1 MKKLKKYSVVADD
14 SDVYAISLVE
24 EPAIEIDY
32 VAFDKDKEPKPNLK
46 FIEDKKNEKY
56 MVLGPALIPDKDIYR
71 NYDGNEFYVSFS
83 AECIEKLSH
92 KFMKTCYG
100 AGCFTKDH
108 ETFAE
113 GCSLA
118 ESWIKTSENDKS
130 VDYGFDCPIGTWFVC
145 AKIDSIELWD
155 SIKKG
160 ERKGF
165 SIESWVDLE
174 EIVDN
179 KNKKENDMSKQKT
192 NLETMEVNDGFWD
205 KLKGIIAEALGTSKD
220 DEVVEEAVEEAKQE
234 ADPVEETVEAEE
246 ETPEVPVEEV
256 AEEVIETV
264 EEGAETTEEAA
275 EDLQAVVD
283 SLQEEIDALKAENEE
298 LKKANQKM
306 SKKPSAK
313 VNVKQS
319 AEKSN
324 PRDVIEALYNGS
336 YFKK

>member
-1 MKKLKKYSVVADD
+1 MKKLKKYSVVGDS

-32 VAFDKDKEPKPNLK
+32 VAFDKDKETKPNLK
-46 FIEDKKNEKY
+46 FIEDKQNEKF
-56 MVLGPALIPDKDIYR
+56 MILGPALVPDKNIYR

-83 AECIEKLSH
+83 AECIEKLSY

-100 AGCFTKDH
+100 DGCFTKDH
-108 ETFAE
+108 ESFAQ

-130 VDYGFDCPIGTWFVC
+130 VDYGFDCPIGTWFVA

-174 EIVDN
+174 EIIEN
-179 KNKKENDMSKQKT
+179 KDKKENDMSKQKT
-192 NLETMEVNDGFWD
+192 NLETMEVNDGFWE
-205 KLKGIIAEALGTSKD
+205 KLKGIIAEAMGTSKD
-220 DEVVEEAVEEAKQE
+220 DKTVEDAVEEAKAE

-246 ETPEVPVEEV
+246 QTPEVPVEEV
-256 AEEVIETV
+256 AQDVIDTV
-264 EEGAETTEEAA
+264 EEGAETTANAA
-275 EDLQAVVD
+275 EDLQTVVD
-283 SLQEEIDALKAENEE
+283 KLQEEVDALKAENAEL
-298 LKKANQKM
+298 LKKNQKM

-319 AEKSN
+319 AEKGN
-324 PRDVIEALYNGS
+324 PRDVIEALNNGS
-336 YFKK
+336 YFK

>member
-1 MKKLKKYSVVADD
+1 MKKLKKYSVVADS

-32 VAFDKDKEPKPNLK
+32 VAFDKDKETKPNLK
-46 FIEDKKNEKY
+46 FIEDKQNEKF
-56 MVLGPALIPDKDIYR
+56 MILGPALVPDKNIYR

-83 AECIEKLSH
+83 AECIEKLSY

-100 AGCFTKDH
+100 DGCFTKDH
-108 ETFAE
+108 ESFAQ

-130 VDYGFDCPIGTWFVC
+130 VEYGFDCPIGTWFIA

-174 EIVDN
+174 EIFEN
-179 KNKKENDMSKQKT
+179 KDKKENDMSKQKT

-205 KLKGIIAEALGTSKD
+205 KLKGIIAEAMGTSKD
-220 DEVVEEAVEEAKQE
+220 DKTVEDAVEEAKAE
-234 ADPVEETVEAEE
+234 ADPVEEVVEAEE
-246 ETPEVPVEEV
+246 QTPEVPVDEV
-256 AEEVIETV
+256 AKEVIDTV
-264 EEGAETTEEAA
+264 EEGAETTETAA
-275 EDLQAVVD
+275 EDLQTVVD
-283 SLQEEIDALKAENEE
+283 KLQEEVDALKAENAE
-298 LKKANQKM
+298 LKKKNQKM

-319 AEKSN
+319 AEKGN

-336 YFKK
+336 YFK

>member
-1 MKKLKKYSVVADD
+1 MKKLKKYSVVADS

-32 VAFDKDKEPKPNLK
+32 VAFDKDKETKPNLK
-46 FIEDKKNEKY
+46 FIEDKQNEKF
-56 MVLGPALIPDKDIYR
+56 MILGPALVPDKNIYR

-83 AECIEKLSH
+83 AECIEKLSY

-100 AGCFTKDH
+100 DGCFTKDH
-108 ETFAE
+108 ESFAQ

-130 VDYGFDCPIGTWFVC
+130 VEYGFDCPIGTWFIA

-174 EIVDN
+174 EIFEN
-179 KNKKENDMSKQKT
+179 KDKKENDMSKQKT

-205 KLKGIIAEALGTSKD
+205 KLKGIIAEAMGTSKD
-220 DEVVEEAVEEAKQE
+220 DKTVEDAVEEAKAE
-234 ADPVEETVEAEE
+234 ADPVEEVVEAEE
-246 ETPEVPVEEV
+246 QTPEVPVDEV
-256 AEEVIETV
+256 AKEVIDTV
-264 EEGAETTEEAA
+264 EDGAETTETAA
-275 EDLQAVVD
+275 EDLQTVVD
-283 SLQEEIDALKAENEE
+283 KLQEEVDALKAENAE
-298 LKKANQKM
+298 LKKQNQKM

-319 AEKSN
+319 AEKGN

-336 YFKK
+336 YFK

>member
-1 MKKLKKYSVVADD
+1 MKKLKKYSVVGDS

-32 VAFDKDKEPKPNLK
+32 VAFDKDKETKPNLK
-46 FIEDKKNEKY
+46 FIEDKQNEKY
-56 MVLGPALIPDKDIYR
+56 MILGPALIPDKNIYR

-83 AECIEKLSH
+83 AECIEKLSY
-92 KFMKTCYG
+92 KFMRTCYG
-100 AGCFTKDH
+100 DGCFTKDH
-108 ETFAE
+108 ESFAQ

-130 VDYGFDCPIGTWFVC
+130 VDYGFDCPIGTWFIA
-145 AKIDSIELWD
+145 AKIDSIDLWD

-174 EIVDN
+174 EIIEN
-179 KNKKENDMSKQKT
+179 KDKKENDMSKQKT

-205 KLKGIIAEALGTSKD
+205 KLKGIIAEAMGTSKD
-220 DEVVEEAVEEAKQE
+220 DKTVEDAVEEAKAE
-234 ADPVEETVEAEE
+234 ADPVEEVVEAEV
-246 ETPEVPVEEV
+246 ETPEVPVDEV
-256 AEEVIETV
+256 AKEVIDTV
-264 EEGAETTEEAA
+264 EDGAETNETAA
-275 EDLQAVVD
+275 EDLQTVVD
-283 SLQEEIDALKAENEE
+283 KLQEEVDALKAENAE
-298 LKKANQKM
+298 LKKKNQKM

-319 AEKSN
+319 AEKGN

-336 YFKK
+336 YFK

>member
-1 MKKLKKYSVVADD
+1 MKKLKKYSVVGDS

-32 VAFDKDKEPKPNLK
+32 VAFDKDKETKPNLK
-46 FIEDKKNEKY
+46 FIEDKENEKF
-56 MVLGPALIPDKDIYR
+56 MILGPALVPDKNIYR

-83 AECIEKLSH
+83 AECIEKLSY

-100 AGCFTKDH
+100 DGCFTKDH
-108 ETFAE
+108 ESFAQ

-130 VDYGFDCPIGTWFVC
+130 VDYGFDCPIGTWFIA

-174 EIVDN
+174 EIIEN
-179 KNKKENDMSKQKT
+179 KDKKENDMSKQKT

-205 KLKGIIAEALGTSKD
+205 KLKGIIAEAMGTSKD
-220 DEVVEEAVEEAKQE
+220 DKTVEDAVEEAKAE
-234 ADPVEETVEAEE
+234 ADPVEEVVEAEE
-246 ETPEVPVEEV
+246 QTPEVPVDEV
-256 AEEVIETV
+256 AKEVIDTV
-264 EEGAETTEEAA
+264 EEGAETTETAA
-275 EDLQAVVD
+275 EDLQTVVD
-283 SLQEEIDALKAENEE
+283 KLQEEVDALKAENAE
-298 LKKANQKM
+298 LKKQNQKM

-319 AEKSN
+319 AEKGN

-336 YFKK
+336 YFK

>member
-1 MKKLKKYSVVADD
+1 MKKLKKYSVVADS

-32 VAFDKDKEPKPNLK
+32 VAFDKDKETKPNLK
-46 FIEDKKNEKY
+46 FIEDKENEKY
-56 MVLGPALIPDKDIYR
+56 MILGPALIPDKNIYR

-92 KFMKTCYG
+92 NFVKNCYG
-100 AGCFTKDH
+100 DGCFTKDH
-108 ETFAE
+108 NGFCD

-130 VDYGFDCPIGTWFVC
+130 VDYGFDCPIGTWFVA
-145 AKIDSIELWD
+145 AKIDSIDLWD

-174 EIVDN
+174 EIIEN
-179 KNKKENDMSKQKT
+179 KDKKENDMSKQKT

-205 KLKGIIAEALGTSKD
+205 KLKGIIAEAMGTSKD
-220 DEVVEEAVEEAKQE
+220 DKTVEDAVEEAKAE
-234 ADPVEETVEAEE
+234 ADPVEEVVEAEE
-246 ETPEVPVEEV
+246 QTPEVPVEEV
-256 AEEVIETV
+256 AQDVIDTV
-264 EEGAETTEEAA
+264 EDGAETTETAA
-275 EDLQAVVD
+275 EDLQTVVD
-283 SLQEEIDALKAENEE
+283 KLQEEVDALKAENAE
-298 LKKANQKM
+298 LKKQNQKM

-319 AEKSN
+319 AEKGN

-336 YFKK
+336 YFK

>member
-1 MKKLKKYSVVADD
+1 MKKLKKYSVVGDS

-32 VAFDKDKEPKPNLK
+32 VAFDKDKETKPNLK
-46 FIEDKKNEKY
+46 FIEDKQNEKF
-56 MVLGPALIPDKDIYR
+56 MILGPALVPDKNIYR

-83 AECIEKLSH
+83 AECIEKLSY

-100 AGCFTKDH
+100 DGCFTKDH
-108 ETFAE
+108 NGFAQ

-130 VDYGFDCPIGTWFVC
+130 VDYGFDCPIGTWFVA

-174 EIVDN
+174 EIIEN
-179 KNKKENDMSKQKT
+179 KDKKENDMSKQKT
-192 NLETMEVNDGFWD
+192 NLETMEVNDGFWE
-205 KLKGIIAEALGTSKD
+205 KLKGIIAEAMGTSKD
-220 DEVVEEAVEEAKQE
+220 DKTVEDAVEEAKAE
-234 ADPVEETVEAEE
+234 ADPVEEVVEAAE

-256 AEEVIETV
+256 AQDVIDTV
-264 EEGAETTEEAA
+264 EEGAETTETAA
-275 EDLQAVVD
+275 EDLQTVVD
-283 SLQEEIDALKAENEE
+283 KLQEEVDALKAENAEL
-298 LKKANQKM
+298 LKKNQKM

-319 AEKSN
+319 AEKGN

-336 YFKK
+336 YFK

>member
-1 MKKLKKYSVVADD
+1 MKKLKKYSVVAD
-14 SDVYAISLVE
+14 SSEIYNISLVE
-24 EPAIEIDY
+24 EPAIEVDY
-32 VAFDKDKEPKPNLK
+32 VAFDKDKETKPNLK
-46 FIEDKKNEKY
+46 FIEDKQNEKF
-56 MVLGPALIPDKDIYR
+56 MILGPALIPDKNIYR

-92 KFMKTCYG
+92 NFIKNCYG

-108 ETFAE
+108 ESFAQ
-113 GCSLA
+113 GCYLA

-130 VDYGFDCPIGTWFVC
+130 VDYGFDCPIGTWFVA

-174 EIVDN
+174 EIFEN
-179 KNKKENDMSKQKT
+179 KDKKENDMSKQKT

-205 KLKGIIAEALGTSKD
+205 KLKGIIAEAMGTSKD
-220 DEVVEEAVEEAKQE
+220 DKTVEDAVEEAKAE
-234 ADPVEETVEAEE
+234 ADPVEEVVEAEE
-246 ETPEVPVEEV
+246 QTPEVPVEEV
-256 AEEVIETV
+256 AQDVIDTV
-264 EEGAETTEEAA
+264 EEGAETTETAA
-275 EDLQAVVD
+275 EDLQTVVD
-283 SLQEEIDALKAENEE
+283 KLQEEVDALKAENAEL
-298 LKKANQKM
+298 LKKNQKM

-319 AEKSN
+319 AEKGN

-336 YFKK
+336 YFK

>member
-1 MKKLKKYSVVADD
+1 MKKLKKYSVVGDS

-32 VAFDKDKEPKPNLK
+32 VAFDKDKETKPNLK
-46 FIEDKKNEKY
+46 FIEDKQNEKF
-56 MVLGPALIPDKDIYR
+56 MILGPALVPNKNIYR

-83 AECIEKLSH
+83 AECIEKLSY

-100 AGCFTKDH
+100 DGCFTKDH
-108 ETFAE
+108 ESFAQ

-130 VDYGFDCPIGTWFVC
+130 VDYGFDCPIGTWFVA

-174 EIVDN
+174 EIIEN
-179 KNKKENDMSKQKT
+179 KDKKENDMSKQKT
-192 NLETMEVNDGFWD
+192 NLETMEVNDGFWE
-205 KLKGIIAEALGTSKD
+205 KLKGIIAEAMGTSKD
-220 DEVVEEAVEEAKQE
+220 DKTVEDAVEEAKAE
-234 ADPVEETVEAEE
+234 ADPVEEVVEAEV

-256 AEEVIETV
+256 AEEVIDTV
-264 EEGAETTEEAA
+264 EEGAETTETAA
-275 EDLQAVVD
+275 EDLQTVVD
-283 SLQEEIDALKAENEE
+283 KLQEEVDALKAENAEL
-298 LKKANQKM
+298 LKKNQKM

-319 AEKSN
+319 AEKGN

-336 YFKK
+336 YFK

>member
-1 MKKLKKYSVVADD
+1 MKTLKKYSVVADS

-32 VAFDKDKEPKPNLK
+32 VAFDKDKETKPNLK
-46 FIEDKKNEKY
+46 FIEDKQNEKY
-56 MVLGPALIPDKDIYR
+56 MILGPALVPDKNIYR

-83 AECIEKLSH
+83 ADCIEKLSY
-92 KFMKTCYG
+92 KFMRTCYG
-100 AGCFTKDH
+100 DGCFTKDH
-108 ETFAE
+108 ESFAQ

-130 VDYGFDCPIGTWFVC
+130 VEYGFDCPIGTWFIA
-145 AKIDSIELWD
+145 AKIDSIDLWE

-174 EIVDN
+174 EIIEN
-179 KNKKENDMSKQKT
+179 KDKKENDMSKQKT

-205 KLKGIIAEALGTSKD
+205 KLKGIIAEAMGTSKD
-220 DEVVEEAVEEAKQE
+220 DKTVEDAVEEAKAE
-234 ADPVEETVEAEE
+234 ADPVEEVVEAEE
-246 ETPEVPVEEV
+246 QTSEVPVDEV
-256 AEEVIETV
+256 AKEVIDTV
-264 EEGAETTEEAA
+264 EDGAENAENAA
-275 EDLQAVVD
+275 EDLQTVVD
-283 SLQEEIDALKAENEE
+283 KLQEEVDALKAENAE
-298 LKKANQKM
+298 LKKQNQKM

-319 AEKSN
+319 VEKGN

-336 YFKK
+336 YFK

>member
-1 MKKLKKYSVVADD
+1 MKKLKKYSVVAD
-14 SDVYAISLVE
+14 SSEIYNISLVE
-24 EPAIEIDY
+24 EPAIEVDY
-32 VAFDKDKEPKPNLK
+32 VAFDKDKETKPNLK
-46 FIEDKKNEKY
+46 FIEDKQNEKY
-56 MVLGPALIPDKDIYR
+56 MILGPALIPDKNIYR

-92 KFMKTCYG
+92 NFVKNCYG
-100 AGCFTKDH
+100 DGCFTKDH
-108 ETFAE
+108 ESFAQ

-130 VDYGFDCPIGTWFVC
+130 VDYGFDCPIGTWFVA
-145 AKIDSIELWD
+145 AKIDSIELWE

-174 EIVDN
+174 EIIEN
-179 KNKKENDMSKQKT
+179 KDKKENDMSKQKT

-205 KLKGIIAEALGTSKD
+205 KLKGIIAEAMGTSKD
-220 DEVVEEAVEEAKQE
+220 DKTVEDAVEEAKAE
-234 ADPVEETVEAEE
+234 ADPVEEVVEAEE
-246 ETPEVPVEEV
+246 QTSEVPVDEV
-256 AEEVIETV
+256 AKEVIDTV
-264 EEGAETTEEAA
+264 EDGAETTETAA
-275 EDLQAVVD
+275 EDLQTVVD
-283 SLQEEIDALKAENEE
+283 KLQEEVDALKAENAE
-298 LKKANQKM
+298 LKKQNQKM

-319 AEKSN
+319 VEKGN

-336 YFKK
+336 YFK

>member
-1 MKKLKKYSVVADD
+1 MKKLKKYSVVGDS

-32 VAFDKDKEPKPNLK
+32 VAFDKDKETKPNLK
-46 FIEDKKNEKY
+46 FIEDKQNEKF
-56 MVLGPALIPDKDIYR
+56 MILGPALVPDKNIYR

-83 AECIEKLSH
+83 AECIEKLSY

-100 AGCFTKDH
+100 DGCFTKDH
-108 ETFAE
+108 ESFAQ

-130 VDYGFDCPIGTWFVC
+130 VDYGFDCPIGTWFVA

-174 EIVDN
+174 EIIEN
-179 KNKKENDMSKQKT
+179 KDKKENDMSKQKT
-192 NLETMEVNDGFWD
+192 NLETMEVNDGFWE
-205 KLKGIIAEALGTSKD
+205 KLKGIIAEAMGTSTD
-220 DEVVEEAVEEAKQE
+220 DKTVEDAVEEAKAE
-234 ADPVEETVEAEE
+234 ADPVEEVVEAAE

-256 AEEVIETV
+256 AQDVIDTV
-264 EEGAETTEEAA
+264 EEGAETTETAA
-275 EDLQAVVD
+275 EDLQTVVD
-283 SLQEEIDALKAENEE
+283 KLQEEVDALKAENAEL
-298 LKKANQKM
+298 LKKNQKM

-319 AEKSN
+319 AEKGN

-336 YFKK
+336 YFK

>member
-1 MKKLKKYSVVADD
+1 MKKLKKYSVVGDS

-32 VAFDKDKEPKPNLK
+32 VAFDKDKETKPNLK
-46 FIEDKKNEKY
+46 FIEDKENEKF
-56 MVLGPALIPDKDIYR
+56 MILGPALVPDKNIYR

-83 AECIEKLSH
+83 AECIEKLSY

-100 AGCFTKDH
+100 DGCFTKDH
-108 ETFAE
+108 NGFCE

-130 VDYGFDCPIGTWFVC
+130 VDYGFDCPIGTWFIA

-174 EIVDN
+174 EIIEN
-179 KNKKENDMSKQKT
+179 KDKKENDMSKQKT
-192 NLETMEVNDGFWD
+192 NLQTMEVNDGFWD
-205 KLKGIIAEALGTSKD
+205 KLKTIIAEAMGVSTD
-220 DEVVEEAVEEAKQE
+220 DKTVEDAVEEAKAE
-234 ADPVEETVEAEE
+234 ADPVEEVVEAEV

-256 AEEVIETV
+256 AEEVIDTV
-264 EEGAETTEEAA
+264 EEGAETTETAA
-275 EDLQAVVD
+275 EDLQTVVD
-283 SLQEEIDALKAENEE
+283 KLQEEVDALKAENAE
-298 LKKANQKM
+298 LKKQNQKM

-319 AEKSN
+319 AEKGN

-336 YFKK
+336 YFK

>member
-1 MKKLKKYSVVADD
+1 MKKLKKYSVVGDS

-32 VAFDKDKEPKPNLK
+32 VAFDKDKETKPNLK
-46 FIEDKKNEKY
+46 FIEDKQNEKF
-56 MVLGPALIPDKDIYR
+56 MILGPALVPDKNIYR

-83 AECIEKLSH
+83 AECIEKLSY

-100 AGCFTKDH
+100 DGCFTKDH
-108 ETFAE
+108 ESFAQ

-130 VDYGFDCPIGTWFVC
+130 VDYGFDCPIGTWFVA

-174 EIVDN
+174 EIIEN
-179 KNKKENDMSKQKT
+179 KDKKENDMSKQKT
-192 NLETMEVNDGFWD
+192 NLETMEVNDGFWE
-205 KLKGIIAEALGTSKD
+205 KLKGIIAEAMGTSKD
-220 DEVVEEAVEEAKQE
+220 DKTVEDAVEEAKAE
-234 ADPVEETVEAEE
+234 ADPVEEVVEAEE
-246 ETPEVPVEEV
+246 QTPEVPVEEV
-256 AEEVIETV
+256 AEEVIDTV
-264 EEGAETTEEAA
+264 EEGAETTETAA
-275 EDLQAVVD
+275 EDLQTVVD
-283 SLQEEIDALKAENEE
+283 KLQEEVDALKAENAEL
-298 LKKANQKM
+298 LKKNQKM

-319 AEKSN
+319 AEKGN

-336 YFKK
+336 YFK

>member
-1 MKKLKKYSVVADD
+1 MKKLKKYSVVADS

-32 VAFDKDKEPKPNLK
+32 VAFDKDKETKPNLK
-46 FIEDKKNEKY
+46 FIEDKENEKF
-56 MVLGPALIPDKDIYR
+56 MILGPALVPDKNIYR

-83 AECIEKLSH
+83 AECIEKLSY
-92 KFMKTCYG
+92 KFMRTCYG
-100 AGCFTKDH
+100 DGCFTKDH
-108 ETFAE
+108 ESFAQ

-130 VDYGFDCPIGTWFVC
+130 VDYGFDCPIGTWFVA

-174 EIVDN
+174 EIIEN
-179 KNKKENDMSKQKT
+179 KDKKENDMSKQKT

-205 KLKGIIAEALGTSKD
+205 KLKGIIAEAMGTSKD
-220 DEVVEEAVEEAKQE
+220 DKTVEDAVEEAKAE
-234 ADPVEETVEAEE
+234 ADPVEEVVEAEE
-246 ETPEVPVEEV
+246 QTSEVPVDEV
-256 AEEVIETV
+256 AKEVIDTV
-264 EEGAETTEEAA
+264 EEGAETTETAA
-275 EDLQAVVD
+275 EDLQTVVD
-283 SLQEEIDALKAENEE
+283 KLQEEVDTLKAENAE
-298 LKKANQKM
+298 LMKKNQQM

-319 AEKSN
+319 AEKGN

-336 YFKK
+336 YFK

>member
-1 MKKLKKYSVVADD
+1 MKKLKKYSVVAD
-14 SDVYAISLVE
+14 SSEIYNISLVE
-24 EPAIEIDY
+24 EPAIEVDY
-32 VAFDKDKEPKPNLK
+32 VAFDKDKETKPNLK
-46 FIEDKKNEKY
+46 FIEDKQNEKY
-56 MVLGPALIPDKDIYR
+56 MILGPALIPDKNIYR

-92 KFMKTCYG
+92 NFVKNCYG
-100 AGCFTKDH
+100 DGCFTKDH
-108 ETFAE
+108 ESFAQ

-130 VDYGFDCPIGTWFVC
+130 VDYGFDCPIGTWFIA
-145 AKIDSIELWD
+145 AKIDSIELWE

-174 EIVDN
+174 EIIEN
-179 KNKKENDMSKQKT
+179 KDKKENDMSKQKT
-192 NLETMEVNDGFWD
+192 NLETMEVNDGFWE
-205 KLKGIIAEALGTSKD
+205 KLKGIIAEAMGTSKD
-220 DEVVEEAVEEAKQE
+220 DKTVEDAVEEAKAE
-234 ADPVEETVEAEE
+234 ADPVEEVVEAEV

-256 AEEVIETV
+256 AEEVIDTV
-264 EEGAETTEEAA
+264 EEGAETNETAA
-275 EDLQAVVD
+275 EDLQTVVD
-283 SLQEEIDALKAENEE
+283 KLQEEVDALKAENAEL
-298 LKKANQKM
+298 LKKNQKM

-319 AEKSN
+319 AEKGN

-336 YFKK
+336 YFK

>member
-1 MKKLKKYSVVADD
+1 MKKLKKYSVVGDS

-32 VAFDKDKEPKPNLK
+32 VAFDKDKETKPNLK
-46 FIEDKKNEKY
+46 FIEDKQNEKF
-56 MVLGPALIPDKDIYR
+56 MILGPALVPDKNIYR

-83 AECIEKLSH
+83 AECIEKLSY

-100 AGCFTKDH
+100 DGCFTKDH
-108 ETFAE
+108 NGFAQ

-130 VDYGFDCPIGTWFVC
+130 VDYGFDCPIGTWFVA

-174 EIVDN
+174 EIIEN
-179 KNKKENDMSKQKT
+179 KDKKENDMSKQKT
-192 NLETMEVNDGFWD
+192 NLETMEVNDGFWE
-205 KLKGIIAEALGTSKD
+205 KLKGIIAEAMGTSKD
-220 DEVVEEAVEEAKQE
+220 DKTVEDAVEEAKAE
-234 ADPVEETVEAEE
+234 ADPVEEVVEAEE
-246 ETPEVPVEEV
+246 QTPEVPVEEV
-256 AEEVIETV
+256 AQDVIDTV
-264 EEGAETTEEAA
+264 EEGAETTETAA
-275 EDLQAVVD
+275 EDLQTVVD
-283 SLQEEIDALKAENEE
+283 KLQEEVDALKAENAE
-298 LKKANQKM
+298 LKKQNQKM

-319 AEKSN
+319 AEKGN

-336 YFKK
+336 YFK

>member
-1 MKKLKKYSVVADD
+1 MKKLKKYSVVAD
-14 SDVYAISLVE
+14 SSEIYNISLVE
-24 EPAIEIDY
+24 EPAIEVDY
-32 VAFDKDKEPKPNLK
+32 VAFDKDKETKPNLK
-46 FIEDKKNEKY
+46 FIEDKQNEKY
-56 MVLGPALIPDKDIYR
+56 MILGPALIPDKNIYR

-92 KFMKTCYG
+92 NFIKNCYG

-108 ETFAE
+108 ESFAQ

-130 VDYGFDCPIGTWFVC
+130 VDYGFDCPIGTWFVA
-145 AKIDSIELWD
+145 AKIDSIDLWD

-174 EIVDN
+174 EIIEN
-179 KNKKENDMSKQKT
+179 KDKKENDMSKQKT

-205 KLKGIIAEALGTSKD
+205 KLKGIIAEAMGTSTD
-220 DEVVEEAVEEAKQE
+220 DKTVEDAVEEAKAE
-234 ADPVEETVEAEE
+234 ADPVEEVVEAEV

-256 AEEVIETV
+256 AEEVIDTV
-264 EEGAETTEEAA
+264 EEGAETNETAA
-275 EDLQAVVD
+275 EDLQTVVD
-283 SLQEEIDALKAENEE
+283 KLQEEVDALKAENAE
-298 LKKANQKM
+298 LMKKNQKM

-319 AEKSN
+319 AEKGN

-336 YFKK
+336 YFK

>member
-1 MKKLKKYSVVADD
+1 MKKLKKYSVVGDS

-32 VAFDKDKEPKPNLK
+32 VAFDKDKETKPNLK
-46 FIEDKKNEKY
+46 FIEDKQNEKY
-56 MVLGPALIPDKDIYR
+56 MILGPALVPDKNIYR

-83 AECIEKLSH
+83 AECIEKLSY

-100 AGCFTKDH
+100 DGCFTKDH
-108 ETFAE
+108 NGFAQ

-130 VDYGFDCPIGTWFVC
+130 VDYGFDCPIGTWFVA
-145 AKIDSIELWD
+145 AKIDSIDLWD

-174 EIVDN
+174 EIIEN
-179 KNKKENDMSKQKT
+179 KDKKENDMSNQKT
-192 NLETMEVNDGFWD
+192 NLETMEVNDGFWE
-205 KLKGIIAEALGTSKD
+205 KLKGIIAEAMGTSKD
-220 DEVVEEAVEEAKQE
+220 DKTVEDAVEEAKAE
-234 ADPVEETVEAEE
+234 ADPVEEVVEAEE
-246 ETPEVPVEEV
+246 QTPEVPVEEV
-256 AEEVIETV
+256 AQDVIDTV
-264 EEGAETTEEAA
+264 EEGAETTETAA
-275 EDLQAVVD
+275 EDLQTVVD
-283 SLQEEIDALKAENEE
+283 KLQEEVDALKAENAEL
-298 LKKANQKM
+298 LKKNQKM

-319 AEKSN
+319 AEKGN

-336 YFKK
+336 YFK

>member
-1 MKKLKKYSVVADD
+1 MKKLKKYSVVADS

-32 VAFDKDKEPKPNLK
+32 VAFDKDKETKPNLK
-46 FIEDKKNEKY
+46 FIEDKQNEKF
-56 MVLGPALIPDKDIYR
+56 MILGPALVPDKNIYR

-83 AECIEKLSH
+83 AECIEKLSY

-100 AGCFTKDH
+100 DGCFTKDH
-108 ETFAE
+108 ESFAQ

-130 VDYGFDCPIGTWFVC
+130 VDYGFDCPIGTWFIA

-174 EIVDN
+174 EIIEN
-179 KNKKENDMSKQKT
+179 KDKKENDMSKQKT

-205 KLKGIIAEALGTSKD
+205 KLKGIIAEAMGTSKD
-220 DEVVEEAVEEAKQE
+220 DKTVEDAVEEAKAE
-234 ADPVEETVEAEE
+234 ADPVEEVVEAEE
-246 ETPEVPVEEV
+246 ETPEVPVDEV
-256 AEEVIETV
+256 AKEVIDTV
-264 EEGAETTEEAA
+264 EDGAETTETAA
-275 EDLQAVVD
+275 EDLQTVVD
-283 SLQEEIDALKAENEE
+283 KLQEEVDALKAENAE
-298 LKKANQKM
+298 LKKQNQKM

-319 AEKSN
+319 AEKGN

-336 YFKK
+336 YFK

>member
-1 MKKLKKYSVVADD
+1 MKKLKKYSVVGDS

-32 VAFDKDKEPKPNLK
+32 VAFDKDKETKPNLK
-46 FIEDKKNEKY
+46 FIEDKQNEKF
-56 MVLGPALIPDKDIYR
+56 MILGPALVPDKNIYR

-83 AECIEKLSH
+83 AECIEKLSY

-100 AGCFTKDH
+100 DGCFTKDH
-108 ETFAE
+108 ESFAQ

-130 VDYGFDCPIGTWFVC
+130 VDYGFDCPIGTWFVA

-174 EIVDN
+174 EIFEN
-179 KNKKENDMSKQKT
+179 KDKKENDMSKQKT
-192 NLETMEVNDGFWD
+192 NLETMEVNDGFWE
-205 KLKGIIAEALGTSKD
+205 KLKGIIAEAMGTSKD
-220 DEVVEEAVEEAKQE
+220 DKTVEDAVEEAKAE
-234 ADPVEETVEAEE
+234 ADPVEEVVEAEE
-246 ETPEVPVEEV
+246 QTPEVPVDEV
-256 AEEVIETV
+256 AKEVIDTV
-264 EEGAETTEEAA
+264 EEGAETTETAA
-275 EDLQAVVD
+275 EDLQTVVD
-283 SLQEEIDALKAENEE
+283 KLQEEVDALKAENAE
-298 LKKANQKM
+298 LKKKNEKM

-319 AEKSN
+319 AEKGN

-336 YFKK
+336 YFK

>member
-1 MKKLKKYSVVADD
+1 MKKLKKYSVVAD
-14 SDVYAISLVE
+14 SSEIYNISLVE
-24 EPAIEIDY
+24 EPAIEVDY
-32 VAFDKDKEPKPNLK
+32 VAFDKDKETKPNLK
-46 FIEDKKNEKY
+46 FIEDKENEKF
-56 MVLGPALIPDKDIYR
+56 MILGPALIPDKNIYR

-92 KFMKTCYG
+92 NFVKNCYG

-108 ETFAE
+108 ESFAQ
-113 GCSLA
+113 GCTLA

-130 VDYGFDCPIGTWFVC
+130 VDYGFDCPIGTWFVA

-174 EIVDN
+174 EIIEN
-179 KNKKENDMSKQKT
+179 KDKKENDMSKQKT

-205 KLKGIIAEALGTSKD
+205 KLKGIIAEAMGTSKD
-220 DEVVEEAVEEAKQE
+220 DKTVEDAVEEAKAE
-234 ADPVEETVEAEE
+234 ADPVEEVVEAEE
-246 ETPEVPVEEV
+246 QTPEVPVEEV
-256 AEEVIETV
+256 AQEVIDTV
-264 EEGAETTEEAA
+264 EEGAETTETAA
-275 EDLQAVVD
+275 EDLQTVVD
-283 SLQEEIDALKAENEE
+283 KLQEEVDALKAENAEL
-298 LKKANQKM
+298 LKKNQKM

-319 AEKSN
+319 AEKGN

-336 YFKK
+336 YFK

>member
-1 MKKLKKYSVVADD
+1 MKKLKKYSVVGDS

-32 VAFDKDKEPKPNLK
+32 VAFDKDKETKPNLK
-46 FIEDKKNEKY
+46 FIEDKENEKY
-56 MVLGPALIPDKDIYR
+56 MILGPALIPDKNIYR

-92 KFMKTCYG
+92 NFVKTCYG
-100 AGCFTKDH
+100 DGCFTKDH
-108 ETFAE
+108 ESFAQ

-130 VDYGFDCPIGTWFVC
+130 VDYGFDCPIGTWFVA

-174 EIVDN
+174 EIIEN
-179 KNKKENDMSKQKT
+179 KDKKENDMSKQKT
-192 NLETMEVNDGFWD
+192 NLETMEVNDSFWE
-205 KLKGIIAEALGTSKD
+205 KLKGIIAEAMGTSKD
-220 DEVVEEAVEEAKQE
+220 DKTVEDAVEEAKAE
-234 ADPVEETVEAEE
+234 ADPVEEVVEAAE

-256 AEEVIETV
+256 AQEVIDTV
-264 EEGAETTEEAA
+264 EEGAETTETAA
-275 EDLQAVVD
+275 EDLQTVVD
-283 SLQEEIDALKAENEE
+283 KLQEEVDALKAENAEL
-298 LKKANQKM
+298 LKKNQKM

-319 AEKSN
+319 AEKGN

-336 YFKK
+336 YFK

>member
-1 MKKLKKYSVVADD
+1 MKKLKKYSVVAD
-14 SDVYAISLVE
+14 SSEIYNISLVE
-24 EPAIEIDY
+24 EPAIEVDY
-32 VAFDKDKEPKPNLK
+32 VAFDKDKETKPNLK
-46 FIEDKKNEKY
+46 FIEDKQNEKY
-56 MVLGPALIPDKDIYR
+56 MILGPALIPDKNIYR
-71 NYDGNEFYVSFS
+71 NYDGDEFYVSFS

-92 KFMKTCYG
+92 NFVKNCYG
-100 AGCFTKDH
+100 DGCFTKDH
-108 ETFAE
+108 ESFAQ

-130 VDYGFDCPIGTWFVC
+130 VDYGFDCPIGTWFVA

-174 EIVDN
+174 EIFEN
-179 KNKKENDMSKQKT
+179 KDKKENDMSKQKT

-205 KLKGIIAEALGTSKD
+205 KLKGIIAEAMGTSKD
-220 DEVVEEAVEEAKQE
+220 DKTVEDAVEEAKAE
-234 ADPVEETVEAEE
+234 ADPVEEVVEAEE
-246 ETPEVPVEEV
+246 QTPEVPVDEV
-256 AEEVIETV
+256 AKEVIDTV
-264 EEGAETTEEAA
+264 EEGAETTETAA
-275 EDLQAVVD
+275 EDLQTVVD
-283 SLQEEIDALKAENEE
+283 KLQEEVDALKAENAE
-298 LKKANQKM
+298 LKKKNEKM

-319 AEKSN
+319 AEKGN

-336 YFKK
+336 YFK

>member
-1 MKKLKKYSVVADD
+1 MKKLKKYSVVAD
-14 SDVYAISLVE
+14 SSEIYNISLVE
-24 EPAIEIDY
+24 EPAIEVDY
-32 VAFDKDKEPKPNLK
+32 VAFDKDKETKPNLK
-46 FIEDKKNEKY
+46 FIEDKQNEKY
-56 MVLGPALIPDKDIYR
+56 MILGPALIPDKNIYR

-92 KFMKTCYG
+92 NFVKNCYG
-100 AGCFTKDH
+100 NGCFTKDH
-108 ETFAE
+108 ESFAQ

-130 VDYGFDCPIGTWFVC
+130 VDYGFDCPIGTWFVA

-174 EIVDN
+174 EIFEN
-179 KNKKENDMSKQKT
+179 KDKKENDMSKQKT

-205 KLKGIIAEALGTSKD
+205 KLKGIIAEAMGTSKD
-220 DEVVEEAVEEAKQE
+220 DKTVEDAVEEAKAE
-234 ADPVEETVEAEE
+234 ADPVEEVVEAEV
-246 ETPEVPVEEV
+246 ETPEVPVDEV
-256 AEEVIETV
+256 AEEVIDTV
-264 EEGAETTEEAA
+264 EEGAETTETAA
-275 EDLQAVVD
+275 EDLQTVVD
-283 SLQEEIDALKAENEE
+283 KLQEELDALKAENAEL
-298 LKKANQKM
+298 LKKNQKM

-319 AEKSN
+319 AEKGN

-336 YFKK
+336 YFK

>member
-1 MKKLKKYSVVADD
+1 MKKLKKYSVVGDS

-32 VAFDKDKEPKPNLK
+32 VAFDKDKETKPNLK
-46 FIEDKKNEKY
+46 FIEDKQNEKF
-56 MVLGPALIPDKDIYR
+56 MILGPALVPDKNIYR

-92 KFMKTCYG
+92 NFVKNCYG

-108 ETFAE
+108 NGFCE

-130 VDYGFDCPIGTWFVC
+130 VDYGFDCPIGTWFVA
-145 AKIDSIELWD
+145 AKIDSIDLWE

-174 EIVDN
+174 EIIENND
-179 KNKKENDMSKQKT
+179 KKENDMSKQKT
-192 NLETMEVNDGFWD
+192 NLETMEVNDGFWE
-205 KLKGIIAEALGTSKD
+205 KLKGIIAEAMGTSKD
-220 DEVVEEAVEEAKQE
+220 DKTVEDAVEEAKAE
-234 ADPVEETVEAEE
+234 ANPVEEVVEAEE
-246 ETPEVPVEEV
+246 QMPEVPVEEV
-256 AEEVIETV
+256 AEEVIDTV
-264 EEGAETTEEAA
+264 EEGAETTETAA
-275 EDLQAVVD
+275 EDLQTVVD
-283 SLQEEIDALKAENEE
+283 KLQEEVDALKAENAEL
-298 LKKANQKM
+298 LKKNQKM

-319 AEKSN
+319 AEKGN

-336 YFKK
+336 YFK

>member
-1 MKKLKKYSVVADD
+1 MKKLKKYSVVAD
-14 SDVYAISLVE
+14 SSEIYNISLVE
-24 EPAIEIDY
+24 EPAIEVDY
-32 VAFDKDKEPKPNLK
+32 VAFDKDKETKPNLK
-46 FIEDKKNEKY
+46 FIEDKQNEKY
-56 MVLGPALIPDKDIYR
+56 MILGPALIPDKNIYR

-92 KFMKTCYG
+92 NFVKNCYG
-100 AGCFTKDH
+100 NGCFTKDH
-108 ETFAE
+108 ESFAQ

-130 VDYGFDCPIGTWFVC
+130 VDYGFDCPIGTWFVA

-174 EIVDN
+174 EIIEN
-179 KNKKENDMSKQKT
+179 KDKKENDMSKQKT

-205 KLKGIIAEALGTSKD
+205 KLKGIIAEAMGTSKD
-220 DEVVEEAVEEAKQE
+220 DKTVEDAVEEAKAE
-234 ADPVEETVEAEE
+234 ADPVEEVVEAEV
-246 ETPEVPVEEV
+246 ETPEVPVDEV
-256 AEEVIETV
+256 AEEVIDTV
-264 EEGAETTEEAA
+264 EEGAETTETAA
-275 EDLQAVVD
+275 EDLQTVVD
-283 SLQEEIDALKAENEE
+283 KLQEELDALKAENAEL
-298 LKKANQKM
+298 LKKNQKM

-319 AEKSN
+319 AEKGN

-336 YFKK
+336 YFK

>member
-1 MKKLKKYSVVADD
+1 MKKLKKYSVVGDS

-32 VAFDKDKEPKPNLK
+32 VAFDKDKETKPNLK
-46 FIEDKKNEKY
+46 FIEDKQNEKF
-56 MVLGPALIPDKDIYR
+56 MILGPALVPDKNIYR

-83 AECIEKLSH
+83 AECIEKLSY

-100 AGCFTKDH
+100 DGCFTKDH
-108 ETFAE
+108 ESFAQ

-130 VDYGFDCPIGTWFVC
+130 VDYGFDCPIGTWFVA

-174 EIVDN
+174 EIIEN
-179 KNKKENDMSKQKT
+179 KDKKENDMSKQKT
-192 NLETMEVNDGFWD
+192 NLETMEVNDGFWE
-205 KLKGIIAEALGTSKD
+205 KLKGIIAEAMGTSKD
-220 DEVVEEAVEEAKQE
+220 DKTVEDAVEEAKAE
-234 ADPVEETVEAEE
+234 ADPVEEVVEAEE
-246 ETPEVPVEEV
+246 QMPEVPVEEV
-256 AEEVIETV
+256 AQEVIDTV
-264 EEGAETTEEAA
+264 EEGAETNETAA
-275 EDLQAVVD
+275 EDLQTVVD
-283 SLQEEIDALKAENEE
+283 KLQEEVDALKAENAEL
-298 LKKANQKM
+298 LKKNQKM

-319 AEKSN
+319 AEKGN

-336 YFKK
+336 YFK

>member
-14 SDVYAISLVE
+14 SEIYAISLVE
-24 EPAIEIDY
+24 EPAIEVDY
-32 VAFDKDKEPKPNLK
+32 VAFDKDKEAKPNLK
-46 FIEDKKNEKY
+46 FIEDKQNEKY
-56 MVLGPALIPDKDIYR
+56 MILGPALVPNKNIYR
-71 NYDGNEFYVSFS
+71 NYDGDEFYVSFS

-92 KFMKTCYG
+92 NFVKNCYG

-108 ETFAE
+108 NGFCE
-113 GCSLA
+113 GCYLA

-130 VDYGFDCPIGTWFVC
+130 VDYGFDCPIGTWFVA
-145 AKIDSIELWD
+145 AKIDSIDLWE

-174 EIVDN
+174 EIIEN
-179 KNKKENDMSKQKT
+179 KDKKENDMSKQKT

-205 KLKGIIAEALGTSKD
+205 KLKGIIAEAMGTSKD
-220 DEVVEEAVEEAKQE
+220 DKTVEDAVEEAKAE
-234 ADPVEETVEAEE
+234 ADPVEEVVEAEE
-246 ETPEVPVEEV
+246 QTPEVPVEEV
-256 AEEVIETV
+256 AQDVIDTV
-264 EEGAETTEEAA
+264 EEGAETTETAA
-275 EDLQAVVD
+275 EDLQTVVD
-283 SLQEEIDALKAENEE
+283 KLQEEVDALKAENAEL
-298 LKKANQKM
+298 LKKNQKM

-319 AEKSN
+319 AEKGN

-336 YFKK
+336 YFK

>member
-1 MKKLKKYSVVADD
+1 MKKLKKYSVVADS

-24 EPAIEIDY
+24 DPAIEIDY
-32 VAFDKDKEPKPNLK
+32 VAFDKDKETKPNLK
-46 FIEDKKNEKY
+46 FIEDKQNEKY
-56 MVLGPALIPDKDIYR
+56 MILGPALIPDKNIYR

-83 AECIEKLSH
+83 AECIEKLSY

-100 AGCFTKDH
+100 DGCFTKDH
-108 ETFAE
+108 ESFAQ

-130 VDYGFDCPIGTWFVC
+130 VDYGFDCPIGTWFVA
-145 AKIDSIELWD
+145 AKIDSIDLWE

-174 EIVDN
+174 EIIEN
-179 KNKKENDMSKQKT
+179 KDKKENDMSKQKT
-192 NLETMEVNDGFWD
+192 NLETMEVNDGFWE
-205 KLKGIIAEALGTSKD
+205 KLKGIIAEAMGTSKD
-220 DEVVEEAVEEAKQE
+220 DKTVEDAVEEAKAE
-234 ADPVEETVEAEE
+234 ADPVEEVVKAEE
-246 ETPEVPVEEV
+246 QNCEVPVDEV
-256 AEEVIETV
+256 AKEVIDTV
-264 EEGAETTEEAA
+264 EEGAETTETAA
-275 EDLQAVVD
+275 EDLQTVVD
-283 SLQEEIDALKAENEE
+283 KLQEEVDALKAENAE
-298 LKKANQKM
+298 LKKKNQKM

-319 AEKSN
+319 AEKGN

-336 YFKK
+336 YFK

>member
-1 MKKLKKYSVVADD
+1 MKKLKKYSVVADS

-24 EPAIEIDY
+24 DPAIEIDY
-32 VAFDKDKEPKPNLK
+32 VAFDKDKETKPNLK
-46 FIEDKKNEKY
+46 FIEDKQNEKY
-56 MVLGPALIPDKDIYR
+56 MILGPALIPDKNIYR

-83 AECIEKLSH
+83 AECIEKLSY

-100 AGCFTKDH
+100 DGCFTKDH
-108 ETFAE
+108 ESFAQ
-113 GCSLA
+113 GCTLA

-130 VDYGFDCPIGTWFVC
+130 VDYGFDCPIGTWFVA
-145 AKIDSIELWD
+145 AKIDSIDLWD

-174 EIVDN
+174 EIIEN
-179 KNKKENDMSKQKT
+179 KDKKENDMSKQKT
-192 NLETMEVNDGFWD
+192 NLETMEVNDGFWE
-205 KLKGIIAEALGTSKD
+205 KLKGIIAEAMGTSKD
-220 DEVVEEAVEEAKQE
+220 DKTVEDAVEEAKAE
-234 ADPVEETVEAEE
+234 ADPVEEVVEAEE

-256 AEEVIETV
+256 AQDVIDTV
-264 EEGAETTEEAA
+264 EEGAETTETAA
-275 EDLQAVVD
+275 EDLQTVVD
-283 SLQEEIDALKAENEE
+283 KLQEEVDALKAENAEL
-298 LKKANQKM
+298 LKKNQKM

-319 AEKSN
+319 AEKGN

-336 YFKK
+336 YFK

>member
-1 MKKLKKYSVVADD
+1 MKKLKKYSVVADS

-32 VAFDKDKEPKPNLK
+32 VAFDKDKETKPNLK
-46 FIEDKKNEKY
+46 FIEDKQNDKF
-56 MVLGPALIPDKDIYR
+56 MILGPALVPDKNIYR

-83 AECIEKLSH
+83 AECIEKLSY

-100 AGCFTKDH
+100 DGCFTKDH
-108 ETFAE
+108 ESFAQ

-130 VDYGFDCPIGTWFVC
+130 VDYGFDCPIGTWFVA

-174 EIVDN
+174 EIIEN
-179 KNKKENDMSKQKT
+179 KDKKENDMSKQKT
-192 NLETMEVNDGFWD
+192 NLETMEVNDGFWE
-205 KLKGIIAEALGTSKD
+205 KLKGIIAEAIGVSKD
-220 DEVVEEAVEEAKQE
+220 DKTVEDAVEEAKAE
-234 ADPVEETVEAEE
+234 ADPVEEVVEAEE
-246 ETPEVPVEEV
+246 ETPEVPVDEV
-256 AEEVIETV
+256 AKEVIDTV
-264 EEGAETTEEAA
+264 EEGAETTETAA
-275 EDLQAVVD
+275 EDLQTVVD
-283 SLQEEIDALKAENEE
+283 KLQEEVDALKAENAE
-298 LKKANQKM
+298 LKKQNQKM

-319 AEKSN
+319 VEKGN

-336 YFKK
+336 YFK

>member
-1 MKKLKKYSVVADD
+1 MKTLKKYSVVADS

-32 VAFDKDKEPKPNLK
+32 VAFDKDKEDKPNLK
-46 FIEDKKNEKY
+46 FIEDKQSEKY
-56 MVLGPALIPDKDIYR
+56 MILGPALIPDKNIYR

-83 AECIEKLSH
+83 AECIEKLSY
-92 KFMKTCYG
+92 KFIKTCYG
-100 AGCFTKDH
+100 DGCFTKDH
-108 ETFAE
+108 ESFAQ

-130 VDYGFDCPIGTWFVC
+130 VDYGFDCPIGTWFIA
-145 AKIDSIELWD
+145 AKIDSIDLWE

-165 SIESWVDLE
+165 SIESWIDLE
-174 EIVDN
+174 EIIEN
-179 KNKKENDMSKQKT
+179 KDKKENDMSKQKT

-205 KLKGIIAEALGTSKD
+205 KLKGIIAEAMGTSKD
-220 DEVVEEAVEEAKQE
+220 DKTVEDAVEEAKAE
-234 ADPVEETVEAEE
+234 ADPVEEVVEAEE
-246 ETPEVPVEEV
+246 QTPEVPVDEV
-256 AEEVIETV
+256 AKEVIDTV
-264 EEGAETTEEAA
+264 EDGAETTETAA
-275 EDLQAVVD
+275 EDLQTVVD
-283 SLQEEIDALKAENEE
+283 KLQEEVDALKAENAE
-298 LKKANQKM
+298 LMKKNQKM

-319 AEKSN
+319 AEKGN

-336 YFKK
+336 YFK